1 MPRGA
6 VKPRKNRTRAR
17 TKAPARAPRTPGRKK
32 RRGRSAPSP
41 QEPRADRRSG
51 RAHDAVLDAA
61 VRLVRRRGYNRVT
74 IEAIAAAAGAGKQTI
89 YRWWPSK
96 AALYL
101 EAYSGFAAEQKLR
114 FDTGSF
120 AGDLRFLLRR
130 LFKIYSATPARAILA
145 GLIAETQSDRR
156 VAKELIAHLVR
167 GRRHL
172 IRQILERGRD
182 RGEIR
187 ANADLDFAVDTI
199 SGAIWFRLLLGHAAL
214 DNRFADKLVAQ
225 IRHGIAVR

>member
-1 MPRGA
+1 MPRA
-6 VKPRKNRTRAR
+6 AAKPVPSRS
-17 TKAPARAPRTPGRKK
+17 PARLRPKAAPR
-32 RRGRSAPSP
+32 
-41 QEPRADRRSG
+41 QDRRNGST
-51 RAHDAVLDAA
+51 HDAILDAA
-61 VRLVRRRGYNRVT
+61 ARLVRRRGYNGVT

-101 EAYSGFAAEQKLR
+101 ELYIGLAAAQQLT
-114 FDTGSF
+114 FDTGSV

-130 LFKIYSATPARAILA
+130 LFRIYAATPARAILA

-156 VAKELIAHLVR
+156 VARALIAELVR

-172 IRQILERGRD
+172 IRRILERGQA

-187 ANADLDFAVDTI
+187 GNADIDFAVDTI
-199 SGAIWFRLLLGHAAL
+199 SGAVWFRLLLGHAAL

-225 IRHGIAVR
+225 IRYGIAAR

>member
-1 MPRGA
+1 MLRPA
-6 VKPRKNRTRAR
+6 SKSAKAR
-17 TKAPARAPRTPGRKK
+17 PARATAAARPRSKNR
-32 RRGRSAPSP
+32 AP
-41 QEPRADRRSG
+41 EPRADRRSG
-51 RAHDAVLDAA
+51 STHDAIVDAA
-61 VRLVRRRGYNRVT
+61 IRLVRRRGYNGVT

-101 EAYSGFAAEQKLR
+101 EIYEGFAAEQKLR
-114 FDTGSF
+114 FDTGSV

-130 LFKIYSATPARAILA
+130 LFRIYAATPARAILA
-145 GLIAETQSDRR
+145 GLIAETQTGRR
-156 VAKELIAHLVR
+156 VAQALVAHLVR

-172 IRQILERGRD
+172 IRGILERGQA

-187 ANADLDFAVDTI
+187 GNADIDFAVDTI
-199 SGAIWFRLLLGHAAL
+199 SGAVWFRLLLGHQAL

-225 IRHGIAVR
+225 IRHGIATR

>member
-1 MPRGA
+1 MPRAA
-6 VKPRKNRTRAR
+6 VKTVKKPAR
-17 TKAPARAPRTPGRKK
+17 RGTKAPSRSPRPRDRKSAAKPG
-32 RRGRSAPSP
+32 
-41 QEPRADRRSG
+41 PRADRRS
-51 RAHDAVLDAA
+51 ASVHDAVLGAA
-61 VRLVRRRGYNRVT
+61 AKLVRRRGYNRVT

-96 AALYL
+96 AALFL
-101 EAYSGFAAEQKLR
+101 EVYTGFAAEQKLR

-130 LFKIYSATPARAILA
+130 LFRIYAATPARAILA
-145 GLIAETQSDRR
+145 GLIAETQGDRR
-156 VAKELIAHLVR
+156 VAKELTAHLVR

-187 ANADLDFAVDTI
+187 SNADLDFAVDTI
-199 SGAIWFRLLLGHAAL
+199 SGAVWFRLLLGHAPL

-225 IRHGIAVR
+225 IRHGIAAR

>member
-1 MPRGA
+1 MPRTA
-6 VKPRKNRTRAR
+6 EKPVSSRPARLRAR
-17 TKAPARAPRTPGRKK
+17 AAPR
-32 RRGRSAPSP
+32 
-41 QEPRADRRSG
+41 QDRRNSST
-51 RAHDAVLDAA
+51 HDAILEAA
-61 VRLVRRRGYNRVT
+61 ARLVRRRGYNGVT

-101 EAYSGFAAEQKLR
+101 ELYTGLAAAQKLT
-114 FDTGSF
+114 FDTGSV

-130 LFKIYSATPARAILA
+130 LFRIYAATPARAILA

-156 VAKELIAHLVR
+156 VARALVAELVR

-172 IRQILERGRD
+172 IRGILERGRA

-187 ANADLDFAVDTI
+187 GNADVDFAVDTI
-199 SGAIWFRLLLGHAAL
+199 SGAVWFRLLLGHAAL

-225 IRHGIAVR
+225 IRHGIAAR

>member
-1 MPRGA
+1 MPRA
-6 VKPRKNRTRAR
+6 AAKPAPSRS
-17 TKAPARAPRTPGRKK
+17 PARLRPKSAPR
-32 RRGRSAPSP
+32 
-41 QEPRADRRSG
+41 QDRRNSST
-51 RAHDAVLDAA
+51 HDAILDAA
-61 VRLVRRRGYNRVT
+61 ARLVRRRGYNGVT

-101 EAYSGFAAEQKLR
+101 ELYIGLAAAQQLT
-114 FDTGSF
+114 FDTGSV

-130 LFKIYSATPARAILA
+130 LFRIYAATPARAILA

-156 VAKELIAHLVR
+156 VARALIAELVR

-172 IRQILERGRD
+172 IRRILKRGQA

-187 ANADLDFAVDTI
+187 GNADIDFAVDTI
-199 SGAIWFRLLLGHAAL
+199 SGAVWFRLLLGHAAL

-225 IRHGIAVR
+225 IRYGIAAR

>member
-1 MPRGA
+1 MPRA
-6 VKPRKNRTRAR
+6 AAKPVPSRS
-17 TKAPARAPRTPGRKK
+17 PARLRPKAAPR
-32 RRGRSAPSP
+32 
-41 QEPRADRRSG
+41 QDRRNGST
-51 RAHDAVLDAA
+51 HDAILDAA
-61 VRLVRRRGYNRVT
+61 ARLVRRRGYNGVT

-101 EAYSGFAAEQKLR
+101 ELYIGLAAAQQLT
-114 FDTGSF
+114 FDTGSV

-130 LFKIYSATPARAILA
+130 LFRIYAATPARAILA

-156 VAKELIAHLVR
+156 VARALIAELVR

-172 IRQILERGRD
+172 IRRILKRGQA

-187 ANADLDFAVDTI
+187 GNADIDFAVDTI
-199 SGAIWFRLLLGHAAL
+199 SGAVWFRLLLGHAAL

-225 IRHGIAVR
+225 IRYGIAAR

>member
-1 MPRGA
+1 MARTA
-6 VKPRKNRTRAR
+6 VQPRKKPSKDGTVAR
-17 TKAPARAPRTPGRKK
+17 RSSPRPPDRKAATTAAPSAER
-32 RRGRSAPSP
+32 RSAST
-41 QEPRADRRSG
+41 
-51 RAHDAVLDAA
+51 HDAILSAA
-61 VRLVRRRGYNRVT
+61 QRLIRRRGYNGVT

-101 EAYSGFAAEQKLR
+101 ELYAGLAAEQKLR
-114 FDTGSF
+114 FDTGSV
-120 AGDLRFLLRR
+120 AGDLRFFLRR
-130 LFKIYSATPARAILA
+130 LFRIYAATPARAILA

-156 VAKELIAHLVR
+156 VVNALVTHLVR

-172 IRQILERGRD
+172 IRDVLERGRK

-187 ANADLDFAVDTI
+187 DGADLDFAVDMI
-199 SGAIWFRLLLGHAAL
+199 SGAVWFRLLLGHAAL

-225 IRHGIAVR
+225 LRHGIARR

>member
-1 MPRGA
+1 MPRLA
-6 VKPRKNRTRAR
+6 VKLAKKPLRQGTVARRRPPRPSGKHTAI
-17 TKAPARAPRTPGRKK
+17 KPG
-32 RRGRSAPSP
+32 
-41 QEPRADRRSG
+41 PRADRRNSST
-51 RAHDAVLDAA
+51 HDAILDAA
-61 VRLVRRRGYNRVT
+61 QRLVRRRGYNRVT

-101 EAYSGFAAEQKLR
+101 ELYEGLVAEDKLR
-114 FDTGSF
+114 FDTGSV

-130 LFKIYSATPARAILA
+130 LFRILAATPARAILA
-145 GLIAETQSDRR
+145 GLIAETQSDPR
-156 VAKELIAHLVR
+156 VSKALIAHLVR

-172 IRQILERGRD
+172 IRVVFERGQA

-187 ANADLDFAVDTI
+187 GSADIDFAVDTI
-199 SGAIWFRLLLGHAAL
+199 SGSVWFRLLLGHQAL

-225 IRHGIAVR
+225 IRHGVAVR

>member
-1 MPRGA
+1 MLRHAAKRSAAKRKAGPAHKRPAPLNVVPRPRSARGA
-6 VKPRKNRTRAR
+6 DKP
-17 TKAPARAPRTPGRKK
+17 APR
-32 RRGRSAPSP
+32 
-41 QEPRADRRSG
+41 QDRRSSST
-51 RAHDAVLDAA
+51 HDAILDAA
-61 VRLVRRRGYNRVT
+61 ARLVRRRGYNGVT

-89 YRWWPSK
+89 YRWWSSK

-101 EAYSGFAAEQKLR
+101 ELYTGLVAERKLQ
-114 FDTGSF
+114 FDTGSV

-130 LFKIYSATPARAILA
+130 LFRIFAATPARAILT

-156 VAKELIAHLVR
+156 VAQALIAELVR

-172 IRQILERGRD
+172 IRGIFERGHA

-187 ANADLDFAVDTI
+187 GNADIDFAVDTI
-199 SGAIWFRLLLGHAAL
+199 SGTVWFHLLLGHQAL

-225 IRHGIAVR
+225 ICHGIAAR

>member
-1 MPRGA
+1 MRSPRPA
-6 VKPRKNRTRAR
+6 HRKSRPSRKPVQLA
-17 TKAPARAPRTPGRKK
+17 
-32 RRGRSAPSP
+32 
-41 QEPRADRRSG
+41 EPRADRRSA

-130 LFKIYSATPARAILA
+130 LFRIYAATPARAILA

-156 VAKELIAHLVR
+156 VAKELTAHLVR

-172 IRQILERGRD
+172 IRQILERGRN
-182 RGEIR
+182 RGEVR
-187 ANADLDFAVDTI
+187 ANADLDFTVDTI
-199 SGAIWFRLLLGHAAL
+199 SGAVWFRLLLGHAAL

-225 IRHGIAVR
+225 IRHGIAAR